1 MSSLLPRLRRL
12 LAALI
17 GLGLLWFVA
26 SDRLLTGKFNPVAIA
41 VSVGFIGIAAAGLF
55 FLLRRDI
62 QRREQTTAKINEA
75 RQTFETIS
83 HSAPAGIFR
92 ANAQGDI
99 IFVNNRWC
107 ALTGR
112 SQAECQGF
120 GWLLAVHPD
129 DNKRVSEEWRKCVRG
144 EKEFRIEFRF
154 RNKDGSV
161 RWVAGHATRLLD
173 EHEHSTGIIGSVLDI
188 HERKVAEDARAAEQS
203 EALDTALAKVQ
214 QEASY
219 RR

>member
-12 LAALI
+12 LAAFI

-26 SDRLLTGKFNPVAIA
+26 SDRLLTGKFNPVAIG
-41 VSVGFIGIAAAGLF
+41 VSFGFIGIAAAGLF

-62 QRREQTTAKINEA
+62 QRREQATAKINEA

-120 GWLLAVHPD
+120 GWLLAV
-129 DNKRVSEEWRKCVRG
+129 S
-144 EKEFRIEFRF
+144 
-154 RNKDGSV
+154 
-161 RWVAGHATRLLD
+161 
-173 EHEHSTGIIGSVLDI
+173 
-188 HERKVAEDARAAEQS
+188 
-203 EALDTALAKVQ
+203 
-214 QEASY
+214 
-219 RR
+219 